1 MVNLKNYNVV
11 LKYFVFILTFIFC
24 ISCHQQKIYLT
35 KIEGKEIGITSDYN
49 DVAVIEDFIKPYRDK
64 INADLNIVLAFA
76 HETLDKTGQWQTP
89 IGNFFAD
96 VMVQKGNKIFN
107 LREKKSIDIGLF
119 NSGGIR
125 TIIPKG
131 KITIRTAYE
140 IMPFENNLVV
150 IALKGNQIQE
160 MINYIISEKKPHP
173 LNGLTF
179 TISKNNEATS
189 IFIQGKPLEND
200 TTYYVATNDYLANG
214 GDNMVFFKKGS
225 QKFDLDYK
233 LRNVLIDYFKEVDTV
248 KAPTNKRINVE

>member
-1 MVNLKNYNVV
+1 
-11 LKYFVFILTFIFC
+11 
-24 ISCHQQKIYLT
+24 
-35 KIEGKEIGITSDYN
+35 
-49 DVAVIEDFIKPYRDK
+49 
-64 INADLNIVLAFA
+64 
-76 HETLDKTGQWQTP
+76 
-89 IGNFFAD
+89 
-96 VMVQKGNKIFN
+96 
-107 LREKKSIDIGLF
+107 
-119 NSGGIR
+119 
-125 TIIPKG
+125 
-131 KITIRTAYE
+131 
-140 IMPFENNLVV
+140 MPFENNLVV
-150 IALKGNQIQE
+150 IDLKGNQIQE

-189 IFIQGKPLEND
+189 ILVQGKPLEID

>member
-11 LKYFVFILTFIFC
+11 LKYFVLILTFIFC
-24 ISCHQQKIYLT
+24 ISCHQQKAYIT
-35 KIEGKEIGITSDYN
+35 KIEGKEIGITSDLN
-49 DVAVIEDFIKPYRDK
+49 NVPEIEDFIKPYRDK
-64 INADLNIVLAFA
+64 IDADLNIVLAYA
-76 HETLDKTGQWQTP
+76 PETLDKTGQWQTP

-96 VMVQKGNKIFN
+96 VMVLKGNKIFN

-119 NSGGIR
+119 NNGGIR

-131 KITIRTAYE
+131 QITIRTAYE
-140 IMPFENNLVV
+140 LMPFENNLVV
-150 IALKGNQIQE
+150 IALKGDQIVE

-189 IFIQGKPLEND
+189 IHIQGKPLEND
-200 TTYYVATNDYLANG
+200 KIYYVATNDYLANG

-248 KAPTNKRINVE
+248 KAPTDKRIIVE